1 MPYIIKNRST
11 EAIHEIE
18 TVSKNLFM
26 WFTENEMMAIVDK
39 CHRLLSFVE
48 DHTNQINEF
57 TVKDSHC
64 EKLSRVHFDDQLKL
78 DFHIEKLHN
87 MQIESY
93 MRWQE

>member
-1 MPYIIKNRST
+1 MPYIIKNRLT

-48 DHTNQINEF
+48 DHTN
-57 TVKDSHC
+57 
-64 EKLSRVHFDDQLKL
+64 
-78 DFHIEKLHN
+78 
-87 MQIESY
+87 
-93 MRWQE
+93 